1 MLRKKKV
8 DFATGART
16 LRGGKN
22 HYTPKTFCGNWV
34 EGQTDPSYKAL
45 AEQTKYDKNW
55 ESVAKTD
62 MKNGVGVKISRYGE
76 GMNAYVKYPD
86 HWLDYGDERY
96 ESKNWQGLT
105 QSQFTGGETKT
116 EFSATTTMKPNEY
129 ITNDTYAENYRKRW
143 TLEGEA
149 LVDRRFSTTNGRSA
163 NYHPEK
169 FQVKQL
175 RPLKGAPN
183 AVGKLLASII
193 KRGGVTAWQK
203 LRREL
208 QKVDVSNEG
217 VVDVDQLRDGL
228 VEYFGGIVPVSGAP
242 IRPEDVM
249 GLVLGEFKGI
259 CSFMDKGK
267 NGLFNIE
274 EFIYNIQGEMNEA
287 RKKCVDEVFER
298 LSKNTGSITK
308 SDVDSRYQGD
318 ERNEWKELI
327 GRANGV
333 TKAGFTGFYRGVSSA
348 VTDDV
353 DFNNKVRGDWIL
365 PNERILPPFVQVRK
379 VKVVHKDGRES
390 IEEIDWDPAMGSN
403 GQAMKSSLLA
413 RGISVDSVTLIKE

>member
-116 EFSATTTMKPNEY
+116 EFSSTTTMKPNEY
-129 ITNDTYAENYRKRW
+129 ITNDTFAENYRKRW

-163 NYHPEK
+163 SYHPEK

-217 VVDVDQLRDGL
+217 VVDADQLRDGL

-267 NGLFNIE
+267 NGLFNIK
-274 EFIYNIQGEMNEA
+274 IHLQHGRNE
-287 RKKCVDEVFER
+287 RGKNKMWTKFSKDY
-298 LSKNTGSITK
+298 KNTGSIT
-308 SDVDSRYQGD
+308 SPTSTRYQGGK
-318 ERNEWKELI
+318 ERME
-327 GRANGV
+327 GTDYANGI
-333 TKAGFTGFYRGVSSA
+333 TKAGFTGFYRGV
-348 VTDDV
+348 
-353 DFNNKVRGDWIL
+353 FMHNGRCYLNNKVRGDWIL
-365 PNERILPPFVQVRK
+365 QM
-379 VKVVHKDGRES
+379 KDFTAIRTS
-390 IEEIDWDPAMGSN
+390 
-403 GQAMKSSLLA
+403 
-413 RGISVDSVTLIKE
+413 T